1 MTRRFFQCCTGLVFL
16 VAVATLLS
24 LTTCQ
29 SDQRSIID
37 PELRGSESLPESA
50 GMAISPHPDYS
61 SDTVNYFQLDAFDV
75 SMFSLSESS
84 EPLAIVDFGPR
95 DELPVE
101 IKRPSVTIVFSQ
113 PMVPLAR
120 LGEPAVDS
128 PIMSV
133 DPPLDGH
140 FRWYGSRV
148 LAFEPDSD
156 LVAQR
161 EFTVTV
167 DTRAI
172 SLGGKELGE
181 DFTFTFR
188 TEYLD
193 IAGFFPGAPEVSEY
207 VDPRDVPLEAA
218 RSVTISFTYPVD
230 IDHVSHFL
238 HVRTATDELPFIA
251 RRPDNT
257 ESLFDPV
264 FVDRTV
270 VLELTETPPS
280 DSDVTVV
287 LLEGAASE
295 AGFLGRPD
303 PVERSYH
310 TLRPF
315 RFIDYS
321 TYSWSFPQSDQA
333 DANPLYVEFSHPI
346 EPQDVHRFLS
356 VGLPDVDLSDNVE
369 VWGNTVKINNLPVEY
384 ESEYWLRIEGELPD
398 IYGRTLGTTRIVEIA
413 VPAAASYS
421 HFPNTGTRML
431 ESQFPPK
438 IIWEY
443 QNIFDGVWKIDQIAD
458 PYRSFE
464 AAQLAPYDF
473 SDALENTKQYEVL
486 DLDPWLNDS
495 GFGWVGLSWNF
506 SEPNS
511 TGVRSSWR
519 QENLQL
525 QVTDLGIT
533 VRYAYNRILVWVHS
547 LSTNEPVSGAAV
559 HLLREDRFIA
569 AETGPLGGTT
579 DNDGFLR
586 IDLAPGEY
594 EEHFRDDRNDRIR
607 FAVRNGEDRAV
618 FRPNGT
624 HNAYAFGVY
633 HTVKPILVE
642 QPRMQA
648 FIFTDRGLYRPGES
662 VTFRGIDRTWSAGS
676 YSVFRGSYTLQVREQ
691 TYQSEPFLTQRGRTS
706 ASGGFYGSFAL
717 PDDLAPGSYAIEY
730 DRDGAR
736 QTIAFQVANFR
747 RASFQVNVTQPDREY
762 FLGDQLSFPLEATYL
777 AGGGLSRA
785 GYDYSWAKIPTRYTP
800 PGPGWDAF
808 AFGPSG
814 YGYRQTL
821 SSGRGTLSPLG
832 DATAQQQSTSEGIQG
847 KPYRYELEVRVE
859 DVDRQ
864 EIAGRAAA
872 LVHPAGFY
880 IGATLSDDTAGYWTR
895 FLPSGQR
902 AELRY
907 AFVRPDGSV
916 MDGDGVGDAQIS
928 LIKHTWMIAQQR
940 GVYGRINTR
949 YELVDEVLIEE
960 ELQIGESERDAVQ
973 AWEFLPET
981 AGRYTLR
988 LTALDGAGRTAV
1000 TEVSFYATGASW
1012 IRWGGDNAEEITLVP
1027 DRDLYE
1033 VGDTARLM
1041 VQSPLPEGRYLITT
1055 EREGIFDERIV
1066 ELDGSANLIEVPI
1079 TDDHI
1084 PVVYVAVTSFTART
1098 APPTDYFEP
1107 DLGKPLGYF
1116 GITALTVSPA
1126 PRTLD
1131 VEITPAADVYGPG
1144 DEAEVTVRV
1153 TRNGRPVAGAEVTF
1167 LAVDRGV
1174 LDLINY
1180 HVPDPIDFFYA
1191 PYKFPLGVLGADS
1204 RSLLIDPVTY
1214 EIKNLQGGDADEGKL
1229 QRREDFTP
1237 LAVFEPFAETD
1248 ESGTAVISF
1257 TLPDTLTTYRTT
1269 AVIVDENRF
1278 GIAERELLVQNPINV
1293 RTALP
1298 RVLRLR
1304 DTSRSGVIVTNIGSE
1319 PVDVSVSLDVTG
1331 LVIEGSSSRSVTV
1344 DGNESL
1350 EVPFTIVA
1358 TEKGS
1363 AELVFTVRSE
1373 VLSEEL
1379 VAQLEVVQPRVTEA
1393 FTVTGRTDRDPD
1405 DLGRAAGTS
1414 PAPDQPGEVAETGT
1428 VVPPGTATG
1437 VADTATAS
1445 QVPAAAEEGV
1455 IIPTTRLPGFGAL
1468 EVSLNSTRLAQVNE
1482 AIRYLAEYPFDYL
1495 DNQLTRVLPQIVF
1508 GTTLQEL
1515 SSGAVAYQDG
1525 RVENFFSELVT
1536 NQNDD
1541 GGFSYNP
1548 RYYAHSSPYV
1558 SVKVAH
1564 YFALALANGFE
1575 IGRTIDVFA
1584 LIRYLTAI
1592 QSDQYLAD
1600 YVKLYGLYVQS
1611 LLGSNVISQL
1621 DSFRERGDEIGL
1633 SGYGFLGL
1641 AYSELGRH
1649 ERAEEMLS
1657 RIRQFIR
1664 IGTRGLDITEPYESR
1679 FYFDSQ
1685 VGQLALTQLLY
1696 LELLPSDEMNE
1707 RLAHTLQLRQRLGH
1721 WVNTA
1726 DTAWAV
1732 IAYGGLIA
1740 AESGVATDMDVT
1752 VSLDGTPILQ
1762 TGFSGIA
1769 ALPVVE
1775 EFPFDET
1782 PLSAFNRNALL
1793 PLLIRKEGRG
1803 IAYYS
1808 ATMRYALPS
1817 EVVLPRDEGIGV
1829 FARIE
1834 DLDGVPVAGTTLELG
1849 KTYRYRVTLSTSRNR
1864 QMVALRVPVPSG
1876 VDILDASFVTTG
1888 RYGEAGGVN
1897 QRSWTR
1903 ETVYGETDEY
1913 VAEGT
1918 VRFSPFGVDWNFYR
1932 PVQRIMDNEVRY
1944 FFDEFYPGHQEVT
1957 FLFRTTT
1964 PGIYPTPPASAL
1976 CMYEEE
1982 VFGRAGG
1989 ALFVIAE

>member
-1 MTRRFFQCCTGLVFL
+1 M
-16 VAVATLLS
+16 
-24 LTTCQ
+24 
-29 SDQRSIID
+29 I
-37 PELRGSESLPESA
+37 
-50 GMAISPHPDYS
+50 
-61 SDTVNYFQLDAFDV
+61 
-75 SMFSLSESS
+75 
-84 EPLAIVDFGPR
+84 
-95 DELPVE
+95 
-101 IKRPSVTIVFSQ
+101 
-113 PMVPLAR
+113 
-120 LGEPAVDS
+120 
-128 PIMSV
+128 
-133 DPPLDGH
+133 
-140 FRWYGSRV
+140 
-148 LAFEPDSD
+148 
-156 LVAQR
+156 
-161 EFTVTV
+161 
-167 DTRAI
+167 
-172 SLGGKELGE
+172 
-181 DFTFTFR
+181 
-188 TEYLD
+188 
-193 IAGFFPGAPEVSEY
+193 
-207 VDPRDVPLEAA
+207 
-218 RSVTISFTYPVD
+218 
-230 IDHVSHFL
+230 
-238 HVRTATDELPFIA
+238 
-251 RRPDNT
+251 
-257 ESLFDPV
+257 
-264 FVDRTV
+264 
-270 VLELTETPPS
+270 
-280 DSDVTVV
+280 

-295 AGFLGRPD
+295 EGFLGRPG

-321 TYSWSFPQSDQA
+321 TYSWSFPRSDQA
-333 DANPLYVEFSHPI
+333 DANPVYLEFSHPI
-346 EPQDVHRFLS
+346 EPEDVDRFLR
-356 VGLPDVDLSDNVE
+356 VDLPDTDLLGKVV

-384 ESEYWLRIEGELPD
+384 ESRYRLRIDGALSD
-398 IYGRTLGTTRIVEIA
+398 VYGRTLGATRVVEIE
-413 VPAAASYS
+413 VPAAASYAY
-421 HFPNTGTRML
+421 FPNTGTRML

-438 IIWEY
+438 IVWEF
-443 QNIFDGVWKIDQIAD
+443 QNIFDGVWKVGRITD
-458 PYRSFE
+458 PYSRFE
-464 AAQLAPYDF
+464 PGDLVPYDF

-486 DLDPWLNDS
+486 DLEPWLNES
-495 GFGWVGLSWNF
+495 GFGWLGLSWNF
-506 SEPNS
+506 SEPDS
-511 TGVRSSWR
+511 DGVRRSWSQR
-519 QENLQL
+519 DLQL

-533 VRYAYNRILVWVHS
+533 VRYAYNRVLVWIHS
-547 LSTNEPVSGAAV
+547 LSTNEPVSGAIV
-559 HLLREDRFIA
+559 QLLRENRSVRSD
-569 AETGPLGGTT
+569 TGILRGTT
-579 DNDGFLR
+579 DKDGFLR
-586 IDLAPGEY
+586 IDLEPGEY
-594 EEHFRDDRNDRIR
+594 EEHFRDDWRDQIRIV
-607 FAVRNGEDRAV
+607 VRSGEDRV
-618 FRPNGT
+618 MFSPNGS

-633 HTVKPILVE
+633 DTVAPILVE
-642 QPRMQA
+642 RPRMET

-662 VTFRGIDRTWSAGS
+662 VTFRGIDRTWSAGV
-676 YSVFRGSYTLQVREQ
+676 YSVFRGPFSLQVREQ
-691 TYQSEPFLTQRGRTS
+691 TYSSEPFLTRQGRTS

-717 PDDLAPGSYAIEY
+717 PDDLAPGHYAIEY
-730 DRDGAR
+730 DRDGER
-736 QTIAFQVANFR
+736 QSVTFQVANFR

-785 GYDYSWAKIPTRYTP
+785 GYDYSWAKIPAGHIP
-800 PGPGWDAF
+800 PGPDWAEF

-821 SSGRGTLSPLG
+821 SSGQGTLSPLG
-832 DATAQQQSTSEGIQG
+832 DATVQQQSTAEGIQG

-864 EIAGRAAA
+864 EIAGRGAA

-895 FLPSGQR
+895 FLPAGER

-916 MDGDGVGDAQIS
+916 MDSDGVQDARIS
-928 LIKHTWMIAQQR
+928 LIKHTWKVAQQR

-949 YELVDEVLIEE
+949 YELLDEVVVEE
-960 ELQIGESERDAVQ
+960 DLAIVDSARGSVA
-973 AWEFLPET
+973 AWEFLPEG

-1000 TEVSFYATGASW
+1000 TEISFYATGSAW
-1012 IRWGGDNAEEITLVP
+1012 IRWGGDNVDEIGLVP
-1027 DRDLYE
+1027 DRDVYE

-1079 TDDHI
+1079 TDAHV
-1084 PVVYVAVTSFTART
+1084 PVVYVAVTSFAART

-1107 DLGKPLGYF
+1107 DLGKPKGYF
-1116 GITALTVSPA
+1116 GLVALTVSPT
-1126 PRTLD
+1126 PRILD

-1153 TRNGRPVAGAEVTF
+1153 SRNGQPVAGAEVTF

-1191 PYKFPLGVLGADS
+1191 LYKFPLGVLGADS

-1214 EIKNLQGGDADEGKL
+1214 EIKNLQGGDTDEGKL

-1248 ESGTAVISF
+1248 ESGTVVISF
-1257 TLPDTLTTYRTT
+1257 MLPDTLTTYRTT
-1269 AVIVDENRF
+1269 AVVVNENRF
-1278 GIAERELLVQNPINV
+1278 GIAEQELLVQNPVNV

-1298 RVLRLR
+1298 RALRLR
-1304 DTSRSGVIVTNIGSE
+1304 DTSRGGVIVTNVGSAAI
-1319 PVDVSVSLDVTG
+1319 DVSVSLEVTG
-1331 LVIEGSSSRSVTV
+1331 LVIEGSSSRSITV
-1344 DGNESL
+1344 RGHESL

-1358 TEKGS
+1358 TEEGS

-1373 VLSEEL
+1373 VLSEQL
-1379 VAQLEVVQPRVTEA
+1379 VARLEVVHPRVVEA
-1393 FTVTGRTDRDPD
+1393 FTVTGRTDRDPN
-1405 DLGRAAGTS
+1405 DLGRAAGPS
-1414 PAPDQPGEVAETGT
+1414 PEPGDGAEAVT
-1428 VVPPGTATG
+1428 VGPP
-1437 VADTATAS
+1437 DTAAAS

-1455 IIPTTRLPGFGAL
+1455 IIPATRLPGFGAL
-1468 EVSLNSTRLAQVNE
+1468 EISLNSTRLVLVDE
-1482 AIRYLAEYPFDYL
+1482 AIRYLAEYPFAYL

-1508 GTTLQEL
+1508 GETLREL
-1515 SSGAVAYQDG
+1515 SSGAVAYHDG
-1525 RVENFFSELVT
+1525 QVENFFSELVG

-1548 RYYAHSSPYV
+1548 RYYARSSPYV

-1575 IGRTIDVFA
+1575 IRRTIDVFA
-1584 LIRYLTAI
+1584 LNRFLTAF
-1592 QSDQYLAD
+1592 QSDQYVAD

-1611 LLGSNVISQL
+1611 LLGTNVISQL

-1641 AYSELGRH
+1641 AYSQLGSP

-1696 LELLPSDEMNE
+1696 LELKPSDEMNE
-1707 RLAHTLQLRQRLGH
+1707 RLAHTLQLRQRFGH
-1721 WVNTA
+1721 WTNTA

-1732 IAYGGLIA
+1732 IAYGALVS

-1752 VSLDGTPILQ
+1752 VSLDETPILHAE
-1762 TGFSGIA
+1762 FSGIA
-1769 ALPVVE
+1769 ADPIVE
-1775 EFPFDET
+1775 EFPFDEA
-1782 PLSAFNRNALL
+1782 PLSGFNQNALL

-1803 IAYYS
+1803 IVYYS

-1817 EVVLPRDEGIGV
+1817 EIVLPRDEGLGV

-1834 DLDGVPVAGTTLELG
+1834 DLDGEPVEGTTLELG
-1849 KTYRYRVTLSTSRNR
+1849 KTYRYRVTLSSSRNR

-1888 RYGEAGGVN
+1888 VYGEAGGIN

-1903 ETVYGETDEY
+1903 ETVYGETEEY
-1913 VAEGT
+1913 VGEGAAQ
-1918 VRFSPFGVDWNFYR
+1918 FSPFGIDWNYYR
-1932 PVQRIMDNEVRY
+1932 PVQRIMDNEVQY

-1976 CMYEEE
+1976 AMYEEE
-1982 VFGRAGG
+1982 VFGRTGG
-1989 ALFVIAE
+1989 ALFVIEE